1 MRNPMLSTTRYE
13 WYKFAPFDPTLRHS
27 IQHRRAP
34 INDPRYVAPSD
45 MVRRPLRCAVRH
57 TAPSDTPTLQPRFD
71 DRSIR
76 PIIGSRTVI
85 RSIRHWSTSAQSDVM
100 MAGVPIYS
108 DLIQYWR
115 RRIQL
120 ITPHANIGASQGCES
135 TPFNYVCACAWALDS
150 VSAPFI
156 HSSSFRNVTIQF
168 SILGFF
174 TLILYSVYVLITV
187 CAFLFGSFHLCCI

>member
-1 MRNPMLSTTRYE
+1 MRNPMLCTS
-13 WYKFAPFDPTLRHS
+13 PHS
-27 IQHRRAP
+27 IQLCAIRFNIGALRSTIRAALRR
-34 INDPRYVAPSD
+34 ST
-45 MVRRPLRCAVRH
+45 RCAVRAVLRRS
-57 TAPSDTPTLQPRFD
+57 TCCAVQLAAPSDTPTLQPRFD

-85 RSIRHWSTSAQSDVM
+85 RSIQHWSTSAQSDVTI
-100 MAGVPIYS
+100 ARAPIYS
-108 DLIQYWR
+108 DLIRYWR
-115 RRIQL
+115 RLIQL

-150 VSAPFI
+150 VSVSFI
-156 HSSSFRNVTIQF
+156 HSQSFRNITIQF

-187 CAFLFGSFHLCCI
+187 CAFLFGSFHFCCI